1 MAKEIN
7 SVIKALLVFAAVFVI
22 FNGLRAGYSSY
33 VKQYA
38 RICTYENNV
47 DTTALLIREETVVN
61 PSIAGIYESY
71 VAEGDRVGTG
81 SNLGS
86 VVTGDIDEEKMRELN
101 QLNAEIDELNK
112 NISEAGV
119 LSIEDSKVD
128 STLNLS
134 VGSLRY
140 AASKND
146 VESAAEAVRDIKI
159 LTKRKAGVITS
170 STAQEEL
177 GKLIVRRDS
186 ITGSL
191 GGTHQQIF
199 APTYG
204 IYSYKMDGL
213 EQILNYKNAVKATPK
228 IVETYFNM
236 AEDGAATTGVC
247 KIVNNY
253 KWYILFNLT
262 EEECD
267 GLEVGESYSVSFT
280 DLGEKR
286 LSGTV
291 RNISDSSDDGKRAIL
306 MEFNHYIENFTYAR
320 KTRVSICKERY
331 SGIYIPSSAL
341 RVNDGTLGVW
351 VQNEI
356 SVEFRSVSV
365 IFRSDDFVLA
375 RENAPDAGGFEN
387 IVLYD
392 NIVINPDE

>member
-1 MAKEIN
+1 MAKKIN
-7 SVIKALLVFAAVFVI
+7 SVIKALLVLAAVFVI
-22 FNGLRAGYSSY
+22 FNGVKAGYSPY

-47 DTTALLIREETVVN
+47 DATALLIREETVVN
-61 PSIAGIYESY
+61 PSIAGVYESY
-71 VAEGDRVGTG
+71 VTEGDRISTG

-146 VESAAEAVRDIKI
+146 VESAAGAVRDIKI

-177 GKLIVRRDS
+177 SKLIVRRDS

-213 EQILNYKNAVKATPK
+213 EQILNYKNAMKATPE

-236 AEDGAATTGVC
+236 AEDGAATQGVC

-280 DLGEKR
+280 DLGEKQ

-291 RNISDSSDDGKRAIL
+291 KNISNSSDDGKRAVL

-320 KTRVSICKERY
+320 KTRVSICKEKY

-375 RENAPDAGGFEN
+375 RENAPGAGGFEN